1 MTTATTTFESRIAT
15 GALPIMNGVTPPRQ
29 CLRHIL
35 NARVQSLL
43 SHESGARQDS
53 DIEALH
59 DMRVASRRLR
69 EAFEIFDFCFPAK
82 VYERLYQRVRQVTRA
97 LGEVRNADVA
107 IVYLQD
113 LSKASSDILVQ
124 VALEDLLRRL
134 SRSRR
139 RARMRLLREL
149 DQRRLQKL
157 PGELTNVLWRI
168 ENMPLRY
175 RRGPRQSRALARRL
189 LLQRVRDFFSARA
202 AVSGEHDEANL
213 HNVRIA
219 VKKLRY
225 AVETLDYA
233 VGEPIITGLKSL
245 KQLQDV
251 LGALHD
257 RDALAGLIRAR
268 IDKLQKQS
276 HSTLL
281 CNGLQAVLALIVQ
294 ERRDYFQRVTD
305 LVMHEKPSAWRE
317 RFVPPRP
324 AVTKEQGHRVEAPA

>member
-1 MTTATTTFESRIAT
+1 MATATTTSESQIAT

-35 NARVQSLL
+35 NVRVQNLL
-43 SHESGARQDS
+43 SHESGTRQDS

-82 VYERLYQRVRQVTRA
+82 VYDKLYQRVRQVTRA

-107 IVYLQD
+107 IAYLQD
-113 LSKASSDILVQ
+113 LSKANSDILIQ
-124 VALEDLLRRL
+124 VTLEDLLRRL
-134 SRSRR
+134 SQSRR
-139 RARMRLLREL
+139 RARIRLLREL

-157 PGELTNVLWRI
+157 PGELTNVFWRI

-189 LLQRVRDFFSARA
+189 LLQRVREFFAARG

-225 AVETLDYA
+225 AIETLDYA
-233 VGEPIITGLKSL
+233 VGEQITNGLKSL
-245 KQLQDV
+245 KQLQDA
-251 LGALHD
+251 LGGLHD
-257 RDALAGLIRAR
+257 RDVLVGLIRTR

-281 CNGLQAVLALIVQ
+281 CNGLQAVLSLIVQ
-294 ERRDYFQRVTD
+294 ERHDYFQRFTD
-305 LVMHEKPSAWRE
+305 LAMHEKPSAWRE

-324 AVTKEQGHRVEAPA
+324 VGANEQRVST